1 MNVTFHPFASL
12 KSPTLRYGGESASF
26 ILSKVQQLSKNV
38 NKKRKLLL
46 NSRNPKQ
53 PQTDF
58 VTVKQAVLA
67 KSEGGKQ
74 NKMQTQNSG
83 TFVYARYSAVKS
95 TRRTVRSEDFPELR
109 SLC

>member
-1 MNVTFHPFASL
+1 MNVTFQPFPSL
-12 KSPTLRYGGESASF
+12 KSPTLRYGDESASF

-38 NKKRKLLL
+38 NKKESCCLTVETQ
-46 NSRNPKQ
+46 NSPRL
-53 PQTDF
+53 T

-109 SLC
+109 TSC